1 MNTHHFLLT
10 VYILLLSMHGRLLA
24 AVLYND
30 APLSISAHLPF
41 QWHHTGNLIL
51 ATVVSVVSIYIIE
64 TGVCYKS

>member
-1 MNTHHFLLT
+1 
-10 VYILLLSMHGRLLA
+10 MHGRLLA

-30 APLSISAHLPF
+30 VPLSIPAHLPF

-64 TGVCYKS
+64 TGICYKS